1 MSKLHKCQECGQN
14 FTSRRADAI
23 FCKTECRKEF
33 NNRRATRGAE
43 IYDLFRTLRRER
55 GKAKDLNVWT
65 AMTRLELR
73 WQQEDE
79 KRGGGK
85 TYRDAK
91 TVMAELMDTGR
102 LPRGEVLVKGKAH

>member
-1 MSKLHKCQECGQN
+1 
-14 FTSRRADAI
+14 
-23 FCKTECRKEF
+23 
-33 NNRRATRGAE
+33 
-43 IYDLFRTLRRER
+43 
-55 GKAKDLNVWT
+55 
-65 AMTRLELR
+65 MTRLELR

-102 LPRGEVLVKGKAH
+102 LPRGEILVKGKAA